1 MIDTF
6 RLRVLKA
13 LTSALEEITVD
24 NGYQHDL
31 AGRVHRGR
39 LILTEE
45 DEVPCLAINEPP
57 QEPDLNV
64 APHGGSEVE
73 TKLTVLIQ
81 GFVDDDRDNPTDP
94 AYHLLGDVQ
103 KRLAQERTRTR
114 GYDIL
119 GMSHR
124 VMALDMG
131 QGVVRPPDEVV
142 SDTAFFWLPV
152 TLTFGEK
159 LNDPFA

>member
-1 MIDTF
+1 MTDTF

-13 LTSALEEITVD
+13 LTSALEEITVE

-31 AGRVHRGR
+31 AGNVHRGR
-39 LILTEE
+39 LVLTDE
-45 DEVPCLAINEPP
+45 DSTPCLAINEPP

-64 APHGGSEVE
+64 TPHGGAEVE

-81 GFVDDDRDNPTDP
+81 GFVDDDRDHPTDP
-94 AYHLLGDVQ
+94 AYLLLGDVQ
-103 KRLAQERTRTR
+103 KRLARERVRTR

-119 GMSHR
+119 NMGHR

-131 QGVVRPPDEVV
+131 RGVVRPPDEVV
-142 SDTAFFWLPV
+142 SDTAFFWLPL
-152 TLTFGEK
+152 TLTFGEN